1 MSLLSVE
8 ALSVAYGSI
17 QAVRDISFEV
27 NDEQI
32 VTLIGANG
40 AGKSTILNTING
52 LVRAQSGTIRFNG
65 QDVTRWP
72 SARIVGAGIVQVPEG
87 REILGRLT
95 VMENL
100 QLGAIRRTDSAR
112 IKQDIEGMFKRFPD
126 LERFKSDRAN
136 VLSGGQ
142 QQMLAIARALV
153 ARPRLM
159 LMDEPSL
166 GLAPQLVSQVF
177 EIVRS
182 IHAEGT
188 TILLVEQN
196 ALKALRIADYACVVE
211 TGQIILRGTGA
222 ELLNDEQVKR
232 AYLGR

>member
-27 NDEQI
+27 NADQI

-65 QDVTRWP
+65 QDITRWP

-211 TGQIILRGTGA
+211 TGRIILRGTGA

>member
-1 MSLLSVE
+1 MSLLSVQ

-27 NDEQI
+27 NADQI

-65 QDVTRWP
+65 QDITRWP

-196 ALKALRIADYACVVE
+196 ALKALRIANYACVVE

>member
-1 MSLLSVE
+1 M
-8 ALSVAYGSI
+8 
-17 QAVRDISFEV
+17 
-27 NDEQI
+27 
-32 VTLIGANG
+32 
-40 AGKSTILNTING
+40 K
-52 LVRAQSGTIRFNG
+52 
-65 QDVTRWP
+65 
-72 SARIVGAGIVQVPEG
+72 
-87 REILGRLT
+87 
-95 VMENL
+95 NL
-100 QLGAIRRTDSAR
+100 QLGAIRRTDSSR

-153 ARPRLM
+153 ARPRLL

-182 IHAEGT
+182 IHAERT

-196 ALKALRIADYACVVE
+196 ALKALRISGYAC
-211 TGQIILRGTGA
+211 A
-222 ELLNDEQVKR
+222 
-232 AYLGR
+232 

>member
-27 NDEQI
+27 NADQI

-65 QDVTRWP
+65 QDITRWP

-153 ARPRLM
+153 ARPRLL

-211 TGQIILRGTGA
+211 TGRIILRGTGA